1 MKRITIDP
9 ITRLEG
15 HGKIEIFLT
24 DKGDVDNVYFQVPE
38 LRGFEKFCEGRP
50 VEELSQ
56 IVTKICGVCP
66 GCHHMASGKAADAV
80 YGVEPP
86 PTAKKL
92 RELFYMAHFVHSHI
106 AHFYALA
113 APDFV
118 VGPDANPAERNI
130 LGVINKVG
138 VEVGTEVLK
147 QRRIAQEI
155 QALIG
160 GHQTHVVMNIPG
172 GVRKGLKEAEREDIE
187 KKILGFIDF
196 AKFTLKIF
204 DDVVLK
210 NKDYV
215 DLIVNGPYSLNIHSM
230 GLVDKNNKVNF
241 YDGKVRV
248 VDTNGNEH
256 CKYSANEYQDYVAER
271 VEPWS
276 YLKFPYLKKIGW
288 KGFVDGQD
296 SGVYHATPLSR
307 LNAADGMATPLAQ
320 KEYERMFET
329 LGGKPV
335 QATLGMH
342 WARLVELLYSAERAL
357 ELITDPDITGK
368 ELQNRP
374 NSNDIPAEGIGI
386 VEAQRGTLT
395 HHYWT
400 NKKGIVEKVN
410 IIVGTT
416 NNNAAICMSLKKA
429 AQGLIKQGVE
439 VTEGI
444 LNMVEMAFRAYDPCF
459 SCATHRLP
467 GDMPLI
473 VNFRDISGHL
483 IRTIKRD

>member
-15 HGKIEIFLT
+15 HGKIEIFLK
-24 DKGDVDNVYFQVPE
+24 DDGDVENVYFQVPE
-38 LRGFEKFCEGRP
+38 LRGFEKFVEGRP
-50 VEELSQ
+50 VAELSQ

-118 VGPDANPAERNI
+118 VGPDAPKAERNI
-130 LGVINKVG
+130 LGVIGKVG
-138 VEVGTEVLK
+138 VEIGTEVLK

-172 GVRKGLKEAEREDIE
+172 GVRKGITEEERSDIE
-187 KKILGFIDF
+187 QKIHGFIEF
-196 AKFTLKIF
+196 SKFTLKVFEDI
-204 DDVVLK
+204 VLN
-210 NKDYV
+210 NKSYV
-215 DLIVNGPYSLNIHSM
+215 DLIVNGPYLLKLHSM
-230 GLVDKNNKVNF
+230 GLVDNNNKVNF

-248 VDTNGNEH
+248 VDVNGDEH
-256 CKYSANEYQDYVAER
+256 CKYEPNDYLNYIEER

-276 YLKFPYLKKIGW
+276 YLKFPYLKKKGW
-288 KGFVDGQD
+288 NGFNEGID

-320 KEYERMFET
+320 IEYEKMFKT

-335 QATLGMH
+335 HATLAMH
-342 WARLVELLYSAERAL
+342 WARLVELLYASERAL
-357 ELITDPDITGK
+357 ELITDPDIIGK
-368 ELQNRP
+368 VLKTP
-374 NSNDIPAEGIGI
+374 VSKIVGEGVGI

-400 NKKGIVEKVN
+400 DKKGIVTKAN

-429 AQGLIKQGVE
+429 AQGLITKGNI
-439 VTEGI
+439 VTDGI
-444 LNMVEMAFRAYDPCF
+444 LNKIEMAFRAYDPCF
-459 SCATHRLP
+459 SCATHSLS
-467 GDMPLI
+467 GQMPME
-473 VNFRDISGHL
+473 VH
-483 IRTIKRD
+483 IKDKAGRIMQIIKQ